1 MSIDKEKQQYI
12 DALAIELRER
22 SFLIARSVDDAASK
36 SIFYSTRS
44 TITPAKQ
51 QLAVLT
57 SQQFDVLAALDQLKR
72 VPSHERI
79 YLLVPD
85 AFLGESAKIAE
96 EFYSLVDVVYD
107 IRKQDGL
114 FTEHERDNICWKA
127 LTYTGDIPAGVAMPI
142 QKVQLSKAVTD
153 ALQKIMY
160 GERALMP
167 SVEFPIADCVKI
179 ADILMGKPAPELTY
193 LASKKTSRAASWKV
207 RTLSLIYLKPQGNEK
222 VCAITDELETL
233 SQVIDIWKG
242 AIRLAG
248 AGSIMELLALD
259 KETIEKNISSRFI
272 IDTLHRADEAS
283 GAVEMVKT
291 YFAGVP
297 KEDIINV

>member
-12 DALAIELRER
+12 DALAIELRAR
-22 SFLIARSVDDAASK
+22 SLLMSRSVDDAASK
-36 SIFYSTRS
+36 SAFYSTRS
-44 TITPAKQ
+44 TVTPVKQ
-51 QLAVLT
+51 KLAVLT

-79 YLLVPD
+79 YLLTPD
-85 AFLGESAKIAE
+85 AFLGESAEIAE
-96 EFYSLVDVVYD
+96 KFYSLVDVVYD
-107 IRKQDGL
+107 IRKQDEL
-114 FTEHERDNICWKA
+114 FVEHERDNICWKA
-127 LTYTGDIPAGVAMPI
+127 LIYTGDIPTGTAMSI

-160 GERALMP
+160 GERTLMP

-179 ADILMGKPAPELTY
+179 ADILMRKSASELAY
-193 LASKKTSRAASWKV
+193 LASKKTSRVASWRV

-222 VCAITDELETL
+222 VCAITSELETL

-259 KETIEKNISSRFI
+259 KETVEKNISSRFI